1 MSKPS
6 LQPANRSWLE
16 KSLEEG
22 TDRTFSVGVPI
33 REVFKPHDCPVEFL
47 PFLAW
52 AQSIADEEGWSFAES
67 EEARRN
73 LIARST
79 EIHKKKGTIWSIR
92 EVFRMLG
99 LGEVSILE
107 NIGRLRHD
115 GTFNYDGTMVHG
127 GDASSTWATYIVKL
141 NVPITNEQAEIVRK
155 ILAGIAPARS
165 ELTSLDFKSV
175 AIRHNS
181 VASRDG
187 TYNYGSA

>member
-1 MSKPS
+1 MSKPA
-6 LQPANRSWLE
+6 LQPANRTWLE
-16 KSLEEG
+16 KSFEEG
-22 TDRTFSVGVPI
+22 AERTFSVDVPI
-33 REVFKPHDCPVEFL
+33 REVFKPHACPVEFL

-127 GDASSTWATYIVKL
+127 GDVSSTWATYIVKL